1 MKGKEISGLFSSSRT
16 FQDHREPYVAVDAF
30 KYEETLTNILLQK
43 SKKTWKRTLLLLQI
57 LNLKILH
64 AL

>member
-1 MKGKEISGLFSSSRT
+1 MWL
-16 FQDHREPYVAVDAF
+16 DAF

-43 SKKTWKRTLLLLQI
+43 SKKAWKRTLLLLQI